1 MICRQLRYEVD
12 GGQSKKMYC
21 NLSYC
26 MYLSISC
33 MSKCILWQGS
43 GPTWLGYLYYTGT
56 ESIYLECLRPN
67 GIGYILFS
75 HSEDVSVVCPG

>member
-1 MICRQLRYEVD
+1 
-12 GGQSKKMYC
+12 
-21 NLSYC
+21 
-26 MYLSISC
+26 